1 MIKKIILLT
10 FAFNCSVIYADSY
23 PETVSKAFELTD
35 SAAPSDGSPAPSP
48 SDQLSEIDKRVGK
61 SCLSDQQEEE
71 DAGTQSYIGKDG
83 LTKCETISNKKM
95 KIVAT
100 NSIEWIKSIIA
111 TNCLKHCDNLKN
123 HAKSVNNA
131 IPFNN
136 SIAQRLTKCVKE
148 NIGFARSC
156 VSVAYLIKAAGKDWD
171 NPEHVNP
178 SSKTSSGSSAPVIIT
193 GQNGMSTIGNDK
205 ANCQSAGVETLD
217 YLACK
222 DFNDYA
228 DGLEVAHAA
237 VDTGQKLYYQNKA
250 LDTSLDA
257 SKNAANDATAG
268 LKAQKSSFKDAQ
280 EYHTQ
285 KSAIEASKAAILI
298 SRYQQMPDEDKL
310 KKQCEGVSE
319 SFAYFN
325 SEIKKYGFAEVGQDE
340 QIKNCKS
347 LLTTGTSRF
356 AILMNQQERD
366 KMKTKMVKLGVNA
379 VAEGANAYMAGQR
392 VNQLN
397 DAIANVN
404 NFKPTTSPGL
414 EQAVEAS
421 FCQMNPTAAKCRN
434 NLNSQFSTIGDNIVD
449 FDGNGAGVVY
459 NGDPNTDSSSGGNGT
474 NSNSANSN
482 GKKTSTIGSAITN
495 ANNGSGLAET
505 GSAANI
511 SKGQGPA
518 PTGGGGGGGAAGG
531 GSGPGGLPNTNQ
543 AQAGTSSAVTGKA
556 PSYHGGG
563 FSMMGGLGIKSAK
576 KTADSGNPLSGLFNK
591 NKEGGDKVVNFRGP
605 ASTNVG
611 NKSDNLFNM
620 ISNRYSSVNTDKRLL
635 EYEEGPGK

>member
-10 FAFNCSVIYADSY
+10 FAFNCSVIYAEDIF
-23 PETVSKAFELTD
+23 TKNA
-35 SAAPSDGSPAPSP
+35 G
-48 SDQLSEIDKRVGK
+48 
-61 SCLSDQQEEE
+61 LSDNSRPDTAQVTKATPLSTTDIKIAQACLDNTEEE
-71 DAGTQSYIGKDG
+71 TEELSYQGSES
-83 LTKCETISNKKM
+83 LMKCQKISNKKM
-95 KIVAT
+95 RGLVKSGQHRGDLDWV
-100 NSIEWIKSIIA
+100 KSILA
-111 TNCLKHCDNLKN
+111 TSCLKACESLKSYRT
-123 HAKSVNNA
+123 AYVAAGKSDEKIDSA
-131 IPFNN
+131 SF
-136 SIAQRLTKCVKE
+136 SKLTTCVKKE
-148 NIGFARSC
+148 INFAQSC
-156 VSVAYLIKAAGKDWD
+156 VSAAFIIDAYGKDWE
-171 NPEHVNP
+171 NPDHVNAA
-178 SSKTSSGSSAPVIIT
+178 SKASSSGSAPVIVT
-193 GQNGMSTIGNDK
+193 GQNGMSAIGNDK
-205 ANCQSAGVETLD
+205 ANCQSVGIETID
-217 YLACK
+217 YLPCK
-222 DFNDYA
+222 EFNDYA

-298 SRYQQMPDEDKL
+298 SRYQQMPDHDEVKE
-310 KKQCEGVSE
+310 KCNSVGSA
-319 SFAYFN
+319 FTGFN
-325 SEIKKYGFAEVGQDE
+325 NSVTQYDLPASSDPV
-340 QIKNCKS
+340 KNCKS
-347 LLTTGTSRF
+347 IVTSGANRF
-356 AILMNQQERD
+356 GILMNQQERD

-505 GSAANI
+505 GSAASI